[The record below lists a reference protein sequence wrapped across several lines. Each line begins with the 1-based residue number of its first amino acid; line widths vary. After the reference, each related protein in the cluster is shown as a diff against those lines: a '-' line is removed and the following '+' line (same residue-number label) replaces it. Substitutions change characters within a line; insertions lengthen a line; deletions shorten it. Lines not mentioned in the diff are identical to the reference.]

1 MWLGLSMH
9 RRADSPARTAMRQ
22 GEVETEEKKD
32 SWSTVLLEILSESP
46 EPNSPLFVRATYAA
60 FLVLVMPV
68 LWPML
73 MGMILVV
80 FCATVFAVGAGLL
93 ISPIMVLFFGIERKN
108 IERLEVEVD
117 KDGVSAVTAAV
128 RSAGGKVSR
137 R

>member
-1 MWLGLSMH
+1 
-9 RRADSPARTAMRQ
+9 MRQ

-73 MGMILVV
+73 MGMILV
-80 FCATVFAVGAGLL
+80 
-93 ISPIMVLFFGIERKN
+93 LFFGIERKN
-108 IERLEVEVD
+108 TERLEVEVD
-117 KDGVSAVTAAV
+117 KDRVSAVTAAV